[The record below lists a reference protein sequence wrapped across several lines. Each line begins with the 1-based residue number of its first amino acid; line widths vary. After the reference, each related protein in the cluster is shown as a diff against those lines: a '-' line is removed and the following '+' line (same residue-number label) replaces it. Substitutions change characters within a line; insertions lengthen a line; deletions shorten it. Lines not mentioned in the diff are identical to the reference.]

1 MDEPIWQCVRVY
13 MCVQDT
19 KAVRAYYVPG
29 IFLVY
34 LFAYS
39 LSLNLDVL
47 CFPKISY
54 SVAYLEIKFEG
65 KAFG

>member
-1 MDEPIWQCVRVY
+1 MYMRV
-13 MCVQDT
+13 QGT
-19 KAVRAYYVPG
+19 LVRAYYVPG

-47 CFPKISY
+47 RFLKVSY